1 MSSVN
6 KVILVGNLGRDPEV
20 REFPNGGQM
29 VILSLATSLMSTDD
43 NGERQE
49 LTEWHRVA
57 IFNKHQTK
65 IAKEDLKKGDKVYVE
80 GQLQTNKYTNQQGV
94 MQSSTQIVVG
104 FKGVLE
110 LIRNIGSNDSVERQN
125 PHFEEKELEEPD

>member
-6 KVILVGNLGRDPEV
+6 KVILVGNLGRDPDI
-20 REFPNGGQM
+20 REFRNGGQI
-29 VILSLATSLMSTDD
+29 VILSLATTFTSTDE

-57 IFNKHQTK
+57 IFNKHLTK
-65 IAKEDLKKGDKVYVE
+65 VAKEDLKKGDKVYVE

-94 MQSSTQIVVG
+94 MQSSTQIVLG

-125 PHFEEKELEEPD
+125 LHFKENESEEPD